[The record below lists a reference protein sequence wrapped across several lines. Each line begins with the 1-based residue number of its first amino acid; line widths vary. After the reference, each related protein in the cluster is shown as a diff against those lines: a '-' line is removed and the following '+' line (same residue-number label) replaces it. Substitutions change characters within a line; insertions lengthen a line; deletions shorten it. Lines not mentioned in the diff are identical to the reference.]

1 MGARADGGPDVAS
14 AALSGDRATGTG
26 VTAARVDG
34 GVTRWLLGA
43 SAVVVLAWL
52 VTLLVWPD
60 APFALTFDDAYYYLG
75 IARNVA
81 AGQGS
86 TFDGLNQTNGYHP
99 LWLALCVV
107 AFKLGLDDLAAA
119 RAMLAVQLVVG
130 WGGTLAL
137 LSVLIGRAAAGW
149 PRLTGRS
156 ARRRGDAAEATGT
169 TEPGPDRRRR
179 AATALLT
186 AVFAL
191 VLGNPYVVRTFVNGL
206 ESGIAVVVYAGIVF
220 LAAGRGVGPGRDG
233 RWLVG
238 TSTRWRL
245 GMAAL
250 LALAFLARTDAVLL
264 LAAAGVWCLAE
275 ARGAARDGRPWLGP
289 LVQLFALPGVVVVA
303 YLAWNQATF
312 GTPVQIS
319 GLHKR
324 AELTPVTLLVF
335 AGVVLVAVL
344 LGRRAF
350 QRRPIGEARPPAGR
364 LRRVSEYAAR
374 TGWFAAF
381 AVLVVGYYAVLQ
393 TQVWL
398 WYFAPVL
405 LELLVVLLLFVA
417 DAVEDTLA
425 ASPAKAPVAALAP
438 LLVIFVVPLAVGLVV
453 SIRTFS
459 DPDVLSIQKAN
470 AEAGEW
476 IRTNLPPDA
485 VLASWDAGAVGYFSH
500 AHVVNLDGVVNSRE
514 YYDASRSGAAAVRAF
529 LDADGVRYIVNH
541 GEDVAGEDPSIRSFI
556 KAVWGPEAAD
566 AATVVHRQPFRY
578 SGTTTGSAGRSS
590 TDGAQPMNVFV
601 YQLAPVSP

>member
-1 MGARADGGPDVAS
+1 MTPTAEDRSTRDPTEVARPDG
-14 AALSGDRATGTG
+14 R
-26 VTAARVDG
+26 
-34 GVTRWLLGA
+34 VTRWLLAA
-43 SAVVVLAWL
+43 SGVVVVGWL
-52 VTLLVWPD
+52 VALVAWPD

-81 AGQGS
+81 DGQGS

-99 LWLALCVV
+99 LWLAICVL
-107 AFKLGLDDLAAA
+107 AFKIGLDDLAAA
-119 RAMLAVQLVVG
+119 RVLLGVQLVVG
-130 WGGTLAL
+130 WGGTLVL
-137 LSVLIGRAAAGW
+137 LSVLVGRAADGWSRLVTRAGDAG
-149 PRLTGRS
+149 PDRPTAD
-156 ARRRGDAAEATGT
+156 ARRR
-169 TEPGPDRRRR
+169 RS
-179 AATALLT
+179 ATALL
-186 AVFAL
+186 AVVFAL

-220 LAAGRGVGPGRDG
+220 LAAGGPVGPGRDG

-245 GMAAL
+245 GMAVL

-275 ARGAARDGRPWLGP
+275 ARGGARDGRRWLGP

-303 YLAWNQATF
+303 YLAWNQAAF
-312 GTPVQIS
+312 GTAVQVS

-335 AGVVLVAVL
+335 AGFVVVAGL

-350 QRRPIGEARPPAGR
+350 QRRPVAGRRPAAGR

-425 ASPAKAPVAALAP
+425 ASPAKAPLATLAP
-438 LLVIFVVPLAVGLVV
+438 LLVLFVVPLAVGLVV
-453 SIRTFS
+453 SIRLFS
-459 DPDVLSIQKAN
+459 DPNVLSIQKAN

-476 IRTNLPPDA
+476 IRANLPPDA

-541 GEDVAGEDPSIRSFI
+541 GGDLAGEDPDIRSFI
-556 KAVWGPEAAD
+556 KAVWGIDAAD
-566 AATVVHRQPFRY
+566 AATVVHRQPFTY
-578 SGTTTGSAGRSS
+578 SGTTTGSAGSS
-590 TDGAQPMNVFV
+590 SADGPQPMNVYV
-601 YQLAPVSP
+601 YRLAPTTP